1 MFIELEKSIL
11 SKNFEYYNDNNSH
24 HTIWNFVNKD
34 DPTKQ
39 ISLQQQNKKY
49 YFSFPINEIHYKTSF
64 TDVNKLQNY
73 ISYILYSHI

>member
-1 MFIELEKSIL
+1 MFIELEKNIL

-24 HTIWNFVNKD
+24 IWNFVNKD

-39 ISLQQQNKKY
+39 ISLQQRNAKY

-64 TDVNKLQNY
+64 TDVIKLKNY